1 MGLYVPRTSSGL
13 ESRAVLQSPPEN
25 VSKGLLG
32 ETSGHKSSLVEV
44 LDVINYI
51 PRVGDD
57 DIIDGTIAAAEP
69 GKTNLEHHRSAALWL
84 PTECKA
90 YQLEFP
96 EPGKEFV
103 GARREA

>member
-25 VSKGLLG
+25 VSKGLLV
-32 ETSGHKSSLVEV
+32 ETSEHKSSLAEV
-44 LDVINYI
+44 WDVIDYL

-69 GKTNLEHHRSAALWL
+69 GETNLEHHRSAALGL

-90 YQLEFP
+90 SQL
-96 EPGKEFV
+96 GYL
-103 GARREA
+103 